1 MKVKT
6 IIKTGQL
13 FMMAVLLAA
22 CASEDI
28 AQDKKKENGTEVPK
42 GGVVFATNDTKI
54 SAKRRFID
62 EDEFADAKTR
72 TNIKHTPGNGADA
85 YWTSDDF
92 IWVKDKNGNW
102 QQSTAITLHDGGT
115 SAEFTLPGSKT
126 DYADGCEVR
135 YTGPNS
141 YVGPS
146 AEYDTISNT
155 ATCTTPNDF
164 SKAGDWGDC
173 GSGTA
178 RNTGN
183 PNKFNFTLEH
193 KSAYL
198 CFLPRCENAALAP
211 NVRLKSITIT
221 ATNCYSP
228 GLSGYIADCYD
239 FDGENL
245 SGSPYLL
252 GTKSIVANI
261 SDFPLYTT
269 ANQTANATYM
279 VVRPGTYDFKI
290 EYTIKDP
297 TTNVEAVVTQPLTNV
312 TLNKGEINDITA
324 NLKVPE
330 WDKYYLWDAPAH
342 YWSGYES
349 EQPFINQGQPG
360 ATQGPHYPQ
369 TLSGNRARWPHYAN
383 GFPYLLVPTATQS
396 CKDCPNINELCW
408 YIWKGDIHRE
418 APKKHALS
426 AYGHL
431 REATTGGIWIKKKK
445 AILRDNSDISE
456 ERFSSAFPDR
466 NEVDRDWRT
475 EATAQSAFPNAHN
488 SPIGWQ
494 HTVVYTEGTPANT
507 ADYFFL
513 PYLGTYR
520 QGWLQDFGT
529 PNYSLYWSS
538 SADKQASSGSYNQ
551 AFYMEI
557 TINNIHVTSYYPDY
571 RGLPAV
577 AFE

>member
-1 MKVKT
+1 MKRL
-6 IIKTGQL
+6 IKASMLLMVAIL
-13 FMMAVLLAA
+13 FAA
-22 CASEDI
+22 CANEDI
-28 AQDKKKENGTEVPK
+28 AQDKKEENGTEAPK
-42 GGVVFATNDTKI
+42 GGVVFTTNDTKI

-72 TNIKHTPGNGADA
+72 TNIKHTVGQGADA

-102 QQSTAITLHDGGT
+102 QQSTAITLNDGGA

-146 AEYDTISNT
+146 AEYVTISNT

-198 CFLPRCENAALAP
+198 CFLPRCTDAALAP
-211 NVRLKSITIT
+211 NVRLTSITIT
-221 ATNCYSP
+221 ATKCYSP

-245 SGSPYLL
+245 SGSPYML

-279 VVRPGTYDFKI
+279 VVRPGKYDFKI
-290 EYTIKDP
+290 DYTIKDP
-297 TTNVEAVVTQPLTNV
+297 SNNVGTTVTQTLTNV

-324 NLKVPE
+324 DLTVKEFSPNSY
-330 WDKYYLWDAPAH
+330 KYYMWDAPKD
-342 YWSGYES
+342 YWHNYEN
-349 EQPFINQGQPG
+349 EQPMISKGRPG
-360 ATQGPHYPQ
+360 ATQGQHYPQ
-369 TLSGNRARWPHYAN
+369 FSTDERWFN
-383 GFPYLLVPTATQS
+383 
-396 CKDCPNINELCW
+396 
-408 YIWKGDIHRE
+408 
-418 APKKHALS
+418 
-426 AYGHL
+426 
-431 REATTGGIWIKKKK
+431 TGGTGTTTSP
-445 AILRDNSDISE
+445 ARYD
-456 ERFSSAFPDR
+456 
-466 NEVDRDWRT
+466 
-475 EATAQSAFPNAHN
+475 AQTPLFQTFPNANELHWYVYKGDPCTGN
-488 SPIGWQ
+488 
-494 HTVVYTEGTPANT
+494 VVYAQNGHLIQKGGLFLRRKSAIVAYLKANEGYPSTLTWDDLKEGYKTSVT
-507 ADYFFL
+507 AAPIDYRNVYNYVQKQISFSYAPPSDHFFL
-513 PYLGTYR
+513 PFAGRYEF
-520 QGWLQDFGT
+520 GWLDRFGEFGGF
-529 PNYSLYWSS
+529 WSS
-538 SADKQASSGSYNQ
+538 SA
-551 AFYMEI
+551 
-557 TINNIHVTSYYPDY
+557 TPNNNDY
-571 RGLPAV
+571 AYVLTFGTNNLYVGHLPRRNGFAIQP
-577 AFE
+577 FE